1 MPEAKI
7 LQEVAVVPGTD
18 GQKMSKSYN
27 NTIELFAEPEEI
39 KKAVMSIPTD
49 SKGIDEP
56 RNPEEDNVFKLHKLF
71 AAGDALAELRARYE
85 KGGIGH
91 KESKEILIANIE
103 KFIAPLREKRKQ
115 IAGDTDYVLDVLRDG
130 GKRAKQ
136 KAEKKMEA
144 VREAI
149 GVQLY

>member
-1 MPEAKI
+1 
-7 LQEVAVVPGTD
+7 
-18 GQKMSKSYN
+18 MSKSYN

-71 AAGDALAELRARYE
+71 ASGDSLAELRARYE

-91 KESKEILIANIE
+91 KESKEILITNIE